1 MLRKPHQRITAVYL
15 TTAFLWILFSDSL
28 LYSFGI
34 YETLIPGISMVK
46 GFAFVFVTSAILYI
60 YLRHEFGIRY
70 RLEAEL
76 REQMEQAKR
85 SQAALEESERRFRTA
100 VEHAPLPMM
109 IFADDGEVLA
119 ISRAWLEITGYTAD
133 QLKTMGAWV
142 ELAYGERKAPVVAII
157 ETLYDLTERI
167 DEGEF
172 TINCRD
178 GSQRVWEFSSTPLG
192 RLPDQRRIV
201 VSIARDVT
209 DQKQAEANA
218 LEFERLKV
226 GFQKEQERIALVQRI
241 VSALSH
247 DLRTPLTVIST
258 SRDTL
263 SHYFDKL
270 TPEKR
275 LEKLDS
281 IGREAQFALE
291 LLEDTVNM
299 VRGNLTDTAFHPT
312 PVNLAS
318 LCQVSVDEVRMAK
331 DGLHRLTFSN
341 LSSTE
346 IAVVDDV
353 LVSRILLN
361 LLSNAIKYSPD
372 LGDIRLELDRREE
385 WIILR
390 VIDHGLGIS
399 DDELPHI
406 FDPFYR
412 SAAVNAISGS
422 GLGLSIVKDCV
433 ERHRGRISVK
443 STLGQGSTFTVE
455 LPHLMP
461 GVTRSIA

>member
-1 MLRKPHQRITAVYL
+1 MLHKPHRRITAAYL
-15 TTAFLWILFSDSL
+15 VFALLWILFSDSV
-28 LYSFGI
+28 LYFFGI
-34 YETLIPGISMVK
+34 DEALIPGISMVK
-46 GFAFVFVTSAILYI
+46 GFAYVFVTSTILYL
-60 YLRHEFGIRY
+60 YMRHEFGLRY
-70 RLEAEL
+70 KLEAEL

-109 IFADDGEVLA
+109 IFAEDGEILA
-119 ISRAWLEITGYTAD
+119 ISRAWLEITGYSAE
-133 QLKTMGAWV
+133 QLKTLGAWM
-142 ELAYGERKAPVVAII
+142 ELAYGERKTPVIAMID
-157 ETLYDLTERI
+157 TLFDMSERI

-178 GSQRVWEFSSTPLG
+178 GSQRIWEFSSTPLG
-192 RLPDQRRIV
+192 KLPDQRRIV
-201 VSIARDVT
+201 VSIAKDMT

-218 LEFERLKV
+218 LEFERLKA
-226 GFQKEQERIALVQRI
+226 GFQQEQERIALVQRI
-241 VSALSH
+241 MSALSH

-275 LEKLDS
+275 LEKLEA

-299 VRGNLTDTAFHPT
+299 VRGNLTETAFHPV
-312 PVNLAS
+312 PLNLAS
-318 LCQVSVDEVRMAK
+318 LCQVSVDEVRAAK
-331 DGLHRLTFSN
+331 DGHHRLSFSN

-372 LGDIRLELDRREE
+372 LGDIRLELDRRDE

-406 FDPFYR
+406 FDPFFR
-412 SAAVNAISGS
+412 SAAVNAISGT

-455 LPHLMP
+455 LPYLMP
-461 GVTRSIA
+461 GVARSIA